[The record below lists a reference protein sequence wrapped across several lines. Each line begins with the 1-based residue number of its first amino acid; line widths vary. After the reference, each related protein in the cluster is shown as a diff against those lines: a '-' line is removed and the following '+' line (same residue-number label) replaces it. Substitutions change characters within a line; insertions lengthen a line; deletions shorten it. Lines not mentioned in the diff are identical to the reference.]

1 MKTLLSLSHKKI
13 NDHYW
18 HCGNDY
24 YSWQSIPSKGSFIA
38 VPHGIGYTSPRYA
51 EVKEMI
57 LLQVNQLS
65 KSFGADPILTNIK
78 LEVQTRDRIALVGRN
93 GAGKSTL
100 LKIIAGQLS
109 YEAGDIIKPKEVEIG
124 YLAQNTGLES
134 DFSIW
139 DEMLTVFQHLKKQ
152 EKLLR
157 QLEESMSNP
166 AIFNNPKEYDRI
178 LKEYDNLQV
187 SFKENGGYQYESD
200 IRSVLHGLNFHT
212 FDYSTKISSLSGG
225 QKTRL
230 ALGKLLLTKPDI
242 LILDEPTNHLDIDTL
257 SWLESY
263 LQGYEGAIL
272 IVSHDRYFLDKV
284 VNQVYEI
291 SRLHITKFTGNYSA
305 YLDQKAL
312 NYEREMKQYEKQQE
326 EIAKLQDFI
335 QRNLA
340 RASTTKR
347 AQSRRKQLDR
357 MQVMDRPLGDEKSAS
372 FGFEIERQSGND
384 VLKVDSVAV
393 GYNGEKVSE
402 DLSFR
407 LTRGE
412 SIALVGPNGI
422 GKSTLLKTII
432 GNLPQLSG
440 EIHFGSNVTIG
451 YYDQEQTELTSNKR
465 VLNELWDDYPL
476 KNEKDIRTV
485 LGNFLFSGDDVLKT
499 VSTLSGGEKARLAL
513 AKLMMKKANFLIL
526 DEPTNHLDLDS
537 KEVLENS
544 LIDYPGTILFVSHD
558 RYFINRIATK
568 VLELSPNRA
577 TEFLGDYD
585 YYIEKKLEF
594 EELKA
599 LEATKNLS
607 TSFQQ
612 ERQEK
617 SNYQQDKEAK
627 KLERQ
632 RKRRLEEIEELI
644 EKLENTIE
652 KNEQLLCEPD
662 IFQNHEKVLELT
674 KENEQ
679 AKEMLENLL
688 EEWTELAE

>member
-1 MKTLLSLSHKKI
+1 
-13 NDHYW
+13 
-18 HCGNDY
+18 
-24 YSWQSIPSKGSFIA
+24 
-38 VPHGIGYTSPRYA
+38 
-51 EVKEMI
+51 MI

-78 LEVQTRDRIALVGRN
+78 LEIQTRDRIALVGRN

-109 YEAGDIIKPKEVEIG
+109 YESGEIVKPKGVDIG

-134 DFSIW
+134 DSSIW
-139 DEMLTVFQHLKKQ
+139 DEMLTVFEDLQKQ

-157 QLEESMSNP
+157 KLEKQMSDP
-166 AIFNNPKEYDRI
+166 AIFNDTREYERI
-178 LKEYDNLQV
+178 LKEYDHLQV

-200 IRSVLHGLNFHT
+200 IRSVLHGLNFHS

-230 ALGKLLLTKPDI
+230 ALAKLLLTKPDI

-257 SWLESY
+257 SWLEGY
-263 LQGYEGAIL
+263 LQGYDGAIL

-291 SRLHITKFTGNYSA
+291 SRLHISKYTGNYSA
-305 YLDQKAL
+305 YLDQKAA

-357 MQVMDRPLGDEKSAS
+357 IQVMDRPLGDEKSAS
-372 FGFEIERQSGND
+372 FGFDIERQSGND
-384 VLKVDSVAV
+384 VLKIDSLAV

-402 DLSFR
+402 NLSFR
-407 LTRGE
+407 ITRGD

-422 GKSTLLKTII
+422 GKSTLLKTLID
-432 GNLPQLSG
+432 QLSPIAG

-451 YYDQEQTELTSNKR
+451 YYDQEQTQLSSNKR
-465 VLNELWDDYPL
+465 VLNELWDEYPL

-499 VSTLSGGEKARLAL
+499 VSTLSGGEKARLVL

-568 VLELSPNRA
+568 VIELEPQKAN
-577 TEFLGDYD
+577 EFLGDYD
-585 YYIEKKLEF
+585 YYIEKKLEI
-594 EELKA
+594 EEIKA
-599 LEATKNLS
+599 LEAATKIS
-607 TSFQQ
+607 TAPKAEQQ
-612 ERQEK
+612 EK
-617 SNYQQDKEAK
+617 TSYQQDKEAK

-644 EKLENTIE
+644 EKLEATIE
-652 KNEQLLCEPD
+652 TNEQLLCEPEV
-662 IFQNHEKVLELT
+662 FQDHERVLAIT
-674 KENEQ
+674 RDNDQ
-679 AKEMLENLL
+679 AKEELENLL
-688 EEWTELAE
+688 EEWSELAE